1 MSEIEL
7 LGWIATG
14 LLLIGYY
21 LNAKK
26 KISSWVFWVIGNS
39 AMLTYAVLI
48 GSNSIAF
55 LSITL
60 IALNI
65 YGYFSWKNESK

>member
-1 MSEIEL
+1 MSIEV
-7 LGWIATG
+7 LGWIATA
-14 LLLIGYY
+14 LLLVGYW

-26 KISSWVFWVIGNS
+26 QISSWFFWMIGNS
-39 AMLTYAVLI
+39 MMLVYAALI
-48 GSNSIAF
+48 ESNSVAF
-55 LSITL
+55 LSVVL

>member
-1 MSEIEL
+1 MNIEI
-7 LGWIATG
+7 LGWIATI
-14 LLLIGYY
+14 LLLVGYW

-26 KISSWVFWVIGNS
+26 QISSWFFWMIGNS
-39 AMLTYAVLI
+39 MMLVYAALI
-48 GSNSIAF
+48 ESNSVAF
-55 LSITL
+55 LSVVL

>member
-1 MSEIEL
+1 VSIEV
-7 LGWIATG
+7 LGWIATA
-14 LLLIGYY
+14 LLLVGYW

-26 KISSWVFWVIGNS
+26 QISSWFFWMIGNS
-39 AMLTYAVLI
+39 MMLVYAALI
-48 GSNSIAF
+48 ESNSVAF
-55 LSITL
+55 LSVVL

>member
-1 MSEIEL
+1 MSIEV
-7 LGWIATG
+7 LGWIATA
-14 LLLIGYY
+14 LLLVGYW

-26 KISSWVFWVIGNS
+26 KISSWFFWMIGNS
-39 AMLTYAVLI
+39 LMLGYAVLI
-48 GSNSIAF
+48 ESNSVAF
-55 LSITL
+55 LSVVL

>member
-1 MSEIEL
+1 VSIEV
-7 LGWIATG
+7 LGWIATA
-14 LLLIGYY
+14 LLLVGYW

-26 KISSWVFWVIGNS
+26 KISSWFFWMIGNS
-39 AMLTYAVLI
+39 LMLGYAVLI
-48 GSNSIAF
+48 ESNSVAF
-55 LSITL
+55 LSVVL

>member
-26 KISSWVFWVIGNS
+26 KISSWVFWMIGNS
-39 AMLTYAVLI
+39 LMLGYAVLI
-48 GSNSIAF
+48 ESNSVAF
-55 LSITL
+55 LSVVL